1 MTLSRGFKPS
11 FFLALLTGLALHLSA
26 AEVGV
31 NPSFDE
37 KEWKE
42 SAVPAPPAFAMAKLL
57 PFSGLVSSPLTYGVD
72 PASIAISPSDG
83 LVRYVLVA
91 SVPGGAKNVMYEAI
105 RCETGEFKTYARY
118 SLDGRWSNTAD
129 PQWQSMFDAP
139 SRHALYF
146 ARAGACDSAA
156 PPRTVDVLVSRLKN
170 PNSRFTD

>member
-91 SVPGGAKNVMYEAI
+91 SVPGGTKNVMYEAI
-105 RCETGEFKTYARY
+105 RCATGEFKTYARQF
-118 SLDGRWSNTAD
+118 SEGVWRSSSD
-129 PQWQSMFDAP
+129 PQWETMFDAP
-139 SRHALYF
+139 SRHAFYF
-146 ARAGACDSAA
+146 ARAGACDLSA
-156 PPRTVDVLVSRLKN
+156 PPTSVRSMVNKIKN
-170 PNSRFTD
+170 PNALLR